1 MNNNMTVIFSPTDP
15 VSNPLPDIGQLAQ
28 EFQASDWSISEAFM
42 CLIVS
47 AAYADHELAEEEKQ
61 EIAAL
66 VRRSRTMKRH
76 TQAELAVIN
85 QTVNKR
91 MRERDNAL
99 QEACQ
104 ALPHDMRIS
113 LFAHCVDI
121 VLADGKLLPQE
132 ATFLNTITEL
142 MGLDAARAKEVMTVI
157 MHKNRY

>member
-1 MNNNMTVIFSPTDP
+1 MSGNMTVIFTPTDP
-15 VSNPLPDIGQLAQ
+15 VANPLPDITQLAQ

-47 AAYADHELAEEEKQ
+47 AAYADHELADEEKQ

-76 TQAELAVIN
+76 TPAELAQIN

-91 MRERDNAL
+91 LRERENAL

-104 ALPHDMRIS
+104 SLPHDMRIS

-121 VLADGKLLPQE
+121 VLADGKLLPTE

-142 MGLDAARAKEVMTVI
+142 MGLDADRAKEVMTVI